1 MMKHIFKQGEQGK
14 PVFLLLHGTGG
25 NERDLLPLA
34 EMLDPSYS
42 VLSVKGEVDEN
53 GMARY
58 FRRLREGEYD
68 LEDLK
73 FRSQELYDFIE
84 KSAKEYE
91 FNLENLILV
100 GFSNGA
106 NMAINLALRD
116 EAPFKKALLFA
127 PLYPL
132 DLKDNHKDLTN
143 FEVFL
148 SMGEQDPIVTL
159 EQSKRVIEIF
169 KERGAKVHETWV
181 NSHEITQEAVI
192 KARNIL

>member
-1 MMKHIFKQGEQGK
+1 MMKHIFKQGK